1 MPFDHEL
8 KNNKYDTNHIRK
20 LSINSTHSIPEAN
33 TFFQERLNDKAL
45 LDILVEF
52 ALDDYSSDASMTAS
66 YWISNF
72 SENLLVTIEE
82 QLLIL
87 QEYEM
92 DNISVH
98 AWIALGKIKSKKG
111 LIYLIEKRISPK
123 LSWEAEALKHYL
135 KDSLNE

>member
-1 MPFDHEL
+1 M
-8 KNNKYDTNHIRK
+8 YDKDLIRD
-20 LSINSTHSIPEAN
+20 LLIDSTHSIQEAN

-45 LDILVEF
+45 LDILVDF

-72 SENLLVTIEE
+72 TENLLLTIEDK
-82 QLLIL
+82 LLIL
-87 QEYEM
+87 QEYEL

-123 LSWEAEALKHYL
+123 LSWEAEALKHH
-135 KDSLNE
+135 LNEYLNE

>member
-1 MPFDHEL
+1 M
-8 KNNKYDTNHIRK
+8 YDKDLIRD
-20 LSINSTHSIPEAN
+20 LLIDSTHSIQEAN

-72 SENLLVTIEE
+72 TENLLLTIEDK
-82 QLLIL
+82 LLII
-87 QEYEM
+87 QEYEL

-111 LIYLIEKRISPK
+111 LIYLIEKRISPN
-123 LSWEAEALKHYL
+123 LSWEAEALKHHL
-135 KDSLNE
+135 KESLNE

>member
-1 MPFDHEL
+1 M
-8 KNNKYDTNHIRK
+8 YDKDLIRD
-20 LSINSTHSIPEAN
+20 LLIDSTHSIQEAN
-33 TFFQERLNDKAL
+33 IFFQERLNDKAL
-45 LDILVEF
+45 LDILVDF

-72 SENLLVTIEE
+72 TENLLLTIEDK
-82 QLLIL
+82 LLIL
-87 QEYEM
+87 QEYEL

-123 LSWEAEALKHYL
+123 LSWEAEALKHH
-135 KDSLNE
+135 LNEYLNE

>member
-1 MPFDHEL
+1 M
-8 KNNKYDTNHIRK
+8 YDKDLIRD
-20 LSINSTHSIPEAN
+20 LLIDSTHSIQEASA
-33 TFFQERLNDKAL
+33 FFQERLNDKAL
-45 LDILVEF
+45 LDILVDV

-72 SENLLVTIEE
+72 TDNLLLTIEE
-82 QLLIL
+82 KLLIL
-87 QEYEM
+87 QDYEL

-123 LSWEAEALKHYL
+123 LSWEAEALKHHLDEYL
-135 KDSLNE
+135 KD

>member
-1 MPFDHEL
+1 M
-8 KNNKYDTNHIRK
+8 YDKDLIRD
-20 LSINSTHSIPEAN
+20 LLIDSTHSIQEAN

-45 LDILVEF
+45 LDILVDV

-72 SENLLVTIEE
+72 TENLLLTIEE
-82 QLLIL
+82 KLLIL
-87 QEYEM
+87 QDYEL

-98 AWIALGKIKSKKG
+98 AWISLGKIKSKKG

-123 LSWEAEALKHYL
+123 LSWEAEALKHHLNECL
-135 KDSLNE
+135 KD

>member
-8 KNNKYDTNHIRK
+8 KNNTYDNKHIRN
-20 LSINSTHSIPEAN
+20 LLIDSTHSIPEAN
-33 TFFQERLNDKAL
+33 TFFEERLNDKAL
-45 LDILVEF
+45 LDILVDF
-52 ALDDYSSDASMTAS
+52 ALDDYSGDASMTAS
-66 YWISNF
+66 YWISKF
-72 SENLLVTIEE
+72 SENLLVTIED

-87 QEYEM
+87 QDYEL

-123 LSWEAEALKHYL
+123 LSWEAEALRHHL
-135 KDSLNE
+135 KEYFND

>member
-1 MPFDHEL
+1 M
-8 KNNKYDTNHIRK
+8 YDRDLISD
-20 LSINSTHSIPEAN
+20 LLIDSTHSIQEAN

-45 LDILVEF
+45 LDILVDF

-72 SENLLVTIEE
+72 TENLLLTIEDK
-82 QLLIL
+82 LLIL
-87 QEYEM
+87 QEYEL

-123 LSWEAEALKHYL
+123 LSWEAEALKHH
-135 KDSLNE
+135 LNEYLNE

>member
-1 MPFDHEL
+1 M
-8 KNNKYDTNHIRK
+8 YDKDLIRD
-20 LSINSTHSIPEAN
+20 LLTDSTHSIQEAN
-33 TFFQERLNDKAL
+33 IFFQERLNDKAL
-45 LDILVEF
+45 LDILVDF

-72 SENLLVTIEE
+72 TENLLLTIEDK
-82 QLLIL
+82 LLIL
-87 QEYEM
+87 QEYEL

-123 LSWEAEALKHYL
+123 LSWEAEALKHHL
-135 KDSLNE
+135 KEYLNE